1 LLNRFDE
8 YNSRVSVPARL
19 DVIGPVGMRASLL
32 VVGVLLV
39 GAPNSICPA
48 QNLPGDLGEKLEQ
61 AAIAEQMVQSCAA
74 ANPELAEAFAKG
86 WRDWQVRNKEVW
98 QAVEATRTITET
110 PAGAAI
116 LHLFDALKEALKGQT
131 RLAEIN
137 STQAALMCKHVLSE
151 LTKGRLD
158 YKPPSVKQ

>member
-1 LLNRFDE
+1 ML
-8 YNSRVSVPARL
+8 PP
-19 DVIGPVGMRASLL
+19 I
-32 VVGVLLV
+32 
-39 GAPNSICPA
+39 PNSP
-48 QNLPGDLGEKLEQ
+48 KLSQ
-61 AAIAEQMVQSCAA
+61 KAGAIGRYVI
-74 ANPELAEAFAKG
+74 
-86 WRDWQVRNKEVW
+86 KEVW

-158 YKPPSVKQ
+158 YKPSSVKQ